1 MTVGQRI
8 QHYRKLQGLSQEELG
23 QKLLVSR
30 QTVSLWENDQTLP
43 TIDNLVRLKEIF
55 GVSIDDLLGENNE
68 HREESASEQYRFR
81 FSYNELIAL
90 RDASSHL
97 GYEYAVGA
105 VVGLLVL
112 LLWKQIW
119 ESSIPAVASLY
130 SAMLVLGAKEFFL
143 QHKKWKSKISE
154 MLRQSFVYDVY
165 ENYMEVR
172 IYEGERLLQMHWIP
186 YSQLKKIRE
195 KKGCIFF
202 SYEDTWFMV
211 RKAELQDGS
220 LMYKGIMNYWVSSN
234 TK

>member
-8 QHYRKLQGLSQEELG
+8 QHHRKLQGLSQEELG

-90 RDASSHL
+90 RDASSYL

-154 MLRQSFVYDVY
+154 MLRQSVVYDVY

-172 IYEGERLLQMHWIP
+172 IYEGERLLQMYWIP
-186 YSQLKKIRE
+186 YSKLKKIRE

-202 SYEDTWFMV
+202 SFEDTWFMV
-211 RKAELQDGS
+211 RKAELLEGS
-220 LMYKGIMNYWVSSN
+220 LLYKGIMTYWVSSN

>member
-55 GVSIDDLLGENNE
+55 GVTIDEILDNKSEQ
-68 HREESASEQYRFR
+68 REETASEQYHFR
-81 FSYNELIAL
+81 FLYNELTLL
-90 RDASSHL
+90 RDVSAHRAYSSAL
-97 GYEYAVGA
+97 GA
-105 VVGLLVL
+105 VVGLLVTL
-112 LLWKQIW
+112 IW
-119 ESSIPAVASLY
+119 GNLIPDSLPFVTSLY
-130 SAMLVLGAKEFFL
+130 VAMLVVGAGEFFNL
-143 QHKKWKSKISE
+143 HKKWKNKMSA
-154 MLRQSFVYDVY
+154 MLRQTFVYDVH
-165 ENYMEVR
+165 ENYMEIR